1 MIAPARTVAVPR
13 AAGRLPLAT
22 KLWLAAEIVAA
33 YVQVRWSLR
42 RRTLVAT
49 VERARRSAPDAAGS
63 PSSTL
68 PTAYRLARAVGRTL
82 EPLPADSRCLMRSL
96 VLTRILSR
104 RGITST
110 LVIGTTPGPE
120 FAAHAWIEVDGLP
133 VLPDGS
139 GEYGRILE
147 V

>member
-1 MIAPARTVAVPR
+1 MIAPAPTATVPR
-13 AAGRLPLAT
+13 AAGRLRLAA

-33 YVQVRWSLR
+33 YAQVRWSLK
-42 RRTLVAT
+42 RRTLVGT
-49 VERARRSAPDAAGS
+49 VERARRFTPDTAGS
-63 PSSTL
+63 ASVTL

-96 VLTRILSR
+96 VLTRLLSR
-104 RGITST
+104 RGIISK
-110 LVIGTTPGPE
+110 LVIGTRSGPE
-120 FAAHAWIEVDGLP
+120 FAAHAWVEVEGLP

-147 V
+147 M